1 MRERPPGSGHWQLR
15 VFVGPDPVTGRPIQA
30 TRTFVG
36 GKRAAGKALAGL
48 VTEVES
54 GTFDRTRAT
63 VAQLLDKWL
72 EQIELTRRPK
82 TVAEYRAKIDKRVRP
97 PRHPVDRAQPG
108 GQVGVD
114 RPLPSRPRFGAAAAP
129 GADEDSH
136 AGRAQQ
142 TSPQR
147 S

>member
-97 PRHPVDRAQPG
+97 V
-108 GQVGVD
+108 
-114 RPLPSRPRFGAAAAP
+114 LGAVRLDKLGPDTLDAWY
-129 GADEDSH
+129 
-136 AGRAQQ
+136 R
-142 TSPQR
+142 T
-147 S
+147 